1 MIEVAAATFDVIALG
16 ETMLSL
22 VARDGPL
29 EKATTFEAM
38 HGGAETNALV
48 ALSRAGLHTAWIGR
62 LGDDPAGGRVRDA
75 LTIEG
80 VDLRW
85 VRTDP
90 RRPTGLMLR
99 DTVGGVRYWR
109 SGSAASAIDAT
120 DLDGVPLADARAV
133 IVTGITAMLGPG
145 PALAATSFLERARGL
160 RLVDPNLRPGL
171 WGSDRARELVLPLV
185 ERCDVLLGGE
195 REIAS
200 LVGGS
205 GESSARRCAEL
216 GPGEVIVKRGA
227 GGACVLD
234 REGAW
239 LEFRPPAVDDVDP
252 VGAGDAFNAAYL
264 GARLAGCSCG
274 EALEAGALAGA
285 AAAGVFGDVGAR
297 EQEEAFGEVA
307 SEQTTDD

>member
-1 MIEVAAATFDVIALG
+1 MIETPFDVIALG

-22 VARDGPL
+22 VASNGPL
-29 EKATTFEAM
+29 ETATTFEAM

-48 ALSRAGLHTAWIGR
+48 ALSRTGHRTAWVGR
-62 LGDDPAGGRVRDA
+62 LGDDPAGVRVRDA
-75 LTIEG
+75 LTLEG

-99 DTVGGVRYWR
+99 DTAGGVRYWR

-120 DLDGVPLADARAV
+120 DFDDVELADARAV

-145 PALAATSFLERARGL
+145 PAVAATSFLERARGM
-160 RLVDPNLRPGL
+160 RVVDPNLRPGL

-185 ERCDVLLGGE
+185 ERCDILLGGE
-195 REIAS
+195 RELAS
-200 LVGGS
+200 LVGGT

-216 GPGEVIVKRGA
+216 GPSEVVVKRGA

-234 REGAW
+234 PDGAW
-239 LEFRPPAVDDVDP
+239 LEFQPSAADDVDP
-252 VGAGDAFNAAYL
+252 VGAGDAFNAGYL
-264 GARLAGCSCG
+264 GARLAGRSCAG
-274 EALEAGALAGA
+274 ALEAGALAGA
-285 AAAGVFGDVGAR
+285 AAAGVFGDVGLR
-297 EQEEAFGEVA
+297 QQETFGDVGA

>member
-1 MIEVAAATFDVIALG
+1 MPFDVIALG

-29 EKATTFEAM
+29 ETATMFDAM

-48 ALSRAGLHTAWIGR
+48 ALSRAGLRTAWISR
-62 LGDDPAGGRVRDA
+62 LGDDPAGVRVRDA
-75 LTIEG
+75 LTLEG

-145 PALAATSFLERARGL
+145 TTVAATSFLERARGMRVL
-160 RLVDPNLRPGL
+160 DPNLRPGL

-195 REIAS
+195 RELAS

-216 GPGEVIVKRGA
+216 GPCEVVVKRGA

-234 REGAW
+234 PEGVW
-239 LEFRPPAVDDVDP
+239 LEFQPGAADDVDP
-252 VGAGDAFNAAYL
+252 VGAGDAFNAGYL
-264 GARLAGCSCG
+264 EARLAGCSCA

-297 EQEEAFGEVA
+297 KQEEAFGDVA
-307 SEQTTDD
+307 ASVRTTDD